1 MNTLPSVNTLIAMP
15 AYNEEKYIGSMV
27 LKVRQY
33 AGETLVID
41 DGSTD
46 RTAEIAKLAGA
57 TVIRHKK
64 NSGKGAAV
72 QEILAEAKKKSTDIL
87 VILDADSQHNPEE
100 IPTLIKPILEGY
112 DLVIGSRR
120 QQSQKT
126 PRYRRLGQKVLS
138 YMTHFL
144 TRAYSDDTESGFRAL
159 SRKAI
164 SELKLREKGFAIE
177 TEMIANAIDKGLKI
191 HHVPIS
197 NIYTK
202 DGSTLN
208 PVRHGFG
215 VLFRILTMISQRRP
229 LAFFGLGGLILV
241 TLGLA
246 LGIIVIQLFTTNNV
260 LPVGYT
266 VLTAVLLIIGM
277 FSIFTSII
285 LHVMANIVADS
296 ITRLIS
302 RDGENID

>member
-1 MNTLPSVNTLIAMP
+1 MNKLPSVNTLIAMP

-27 LKVRQY
+27 LKVRQH
-33 AGETLVID
+33 ASETLVID

-46 RTAEIAKLAGA
+46 RTAEIAELAGA
-57 TVIRHKK
+57 TVIRHDK
-64 NSGKGAAV
+64 NKGKGTAV
-72 QEILAEAKKKSTDIL
+72 QEILAEAKKKSSEVL
-87 VILDADSQHNPEE
+87 VILDADSQHNPDE
-100 IPTLIKPILEGY
+100 IPALIKPIQEGY

-120 QQSQKT
+120 QQAQKT

-138 YMTHFL
+138 YMTHIL
-144 TRAYSDDTESGFRAL
+144 TEETSDDTESGFRAL
-159 SRKAI
+159 SRRAI
-164 SELKLREKGFAIE
+164 SELQLREKGFAIE
-177 TEMIANAIDKGLKI
+177 TEMIANATDKGLKI
-191 HHVPIS
+191 THVSIS

-208 PVRHGFG
+208 PVRHGLG
-215 VLFRILTMISQRRP
+215 VLVRILTMISERRP
-229 LAFFGLGGLILV
+229 LVFFGLGGLILV

-246 LGIIVIQLFTTNNV
+246 LGIIVIQMFATNNV

-266 VLTAVLLIIGM
+266 VLTALLVIVGM

-296 ITRLIS
+296 VTRIVS
-302 RDGENID
+302 RDKDNSD

>member
-1 MNTLPSVNTLIAMP
+1 MDTLPSANTLIAMP

-33 AGETLVID
+33 ADETLVID

-46 RTAEIAKLAGA
+46 RTAEIAEMAGA
-57 TVIRHKK
+57 TVIRHEE
-64 NSGKGAAV
+64 NSGKGTAI
-72 QEILAEAKKKSTDIL
+72 QTILVEARKKSTDVL

-100 IPTLIKPILEGY
+100 IPTLIKPIQDGY
-112 DLVIGSRR
+112 DLVIGSRL
-120 QQSQKT
+120 QQAGKT
-126 PRYRRLGQKVLS
+126 PHYRRLGQKVLA
-138 YMTHFL
+138 YMTHIL
-144 TRAYSDDTESGFRAL
+144 TKESSDDTESGFRAL

-164 SELKLREKGFAIE
+164 SELQLREKGFAIE

-197 NIYTK
+197 NIYTQ

-208 PVRHGFG
+208 PVRHGLG
-215 VLFRILTMISQRRP
+215 VLIRILTMISERRP
-229 LAFFGLGGLILV
+229 LAFFGLGGLVMV
-241 TLGLA
+241 TLGLIM
-246 LGIIVIQLFTTNNV
+246 GIIVIQMFATNNI

-266 VLTAVLLIIGM
+266 VLTSVFLIIGM

-296 ITRLIS
+296 IR
-302 RDGENID
+302 RAVPGERESSK

>member
-1 MNTLPSVNTLIAMP
+1 MDTLPSVNTLIAMP

-33 AGETLVID
+33 AGEILVID

-64 NSGKGAAV
+64 NSGKGTAV
-72 QEILAEAKKKSTDIL
+72 QEILAEAIKKSIDIL

-100 IPTLIKPILEGY
+100 IPALIKPIQEGY

-120 QQSQKT
+120 QQAQKT

-144 TRAYSDDTESGFRAL
+144 TREYGEDTESGFRAL

-164 SELKLREKGFAIE
+164 SELQLREKGFAIE
-177 TEMIANAIDKGLKI
+177 TEMIANATDKGLKVT
-191 HHVPIS
+191 HVPIS

-215 VLFRILTMISQRRP
+215 VLLRILTMISERRP
-229 LAFFGLGGLILV
+229 LAFFGLGGVVLV

-246 LGIIVIQLFTTNNV
+246 LGIIVIQMFASNNV

-266 VLTAVLLIIGM
+266 VLTALLVIIGM

-285 LHVMANIVADS
+285 LHVMSNIVTDS
-296 ITRLIS
+296 VTRIVS
-302 RDGENID
+302 RVRENIN

>member
-1 MNTLPSVNTLIAMP
+1 MDTLPSANTLVAMP
-15 AYNEEKYIGSMV
+15 AYNEENYIGSMV

-33 AGETLVID
+33 ANETLVID

-46 RTAEIAKLAGA
+46 RTAEIAEMAGA
-57 TVIRHKK
+57 TVIRHQE
-64 NSGKGAAV
+64 NSGKGTAV
-72 QEILAEAKKKSTDIL
+72 QTILEEARKRSTDIL

-100 IPTLIKPILEGY
+100 IPTLIKPIQDGY

-120 QQSQKT
+120 QQSSKT
-126 PRYRRLGQKVLS
+126 PRYRRLGQKVLA
-138 YMTHFL
+138 YMTRIL
-144 TRAYSDDTESGFRAL
+144 TKETSDDTESGFRAL

-164 SELKLREKGFAIE
+164 SELQLREKGFAIE

-197 NIYTK
+197 NIYTQ

-208 PVRHGFG
+208 PIRHGLG
-215 VLFRILTMISQRRP
+215 VLIRILTMISERRP
-229 LAFFGLGGLILV
+229 LAFFGLGGLVLV
-241 TLGLA
+241 TLGLVM
-246 LGIIVIQLFTTNNV
+246 GIIVIQLFAANNV

-296 ITRLIS
+296 IRRAVPRERES
-302 RDGENID
+302 SK